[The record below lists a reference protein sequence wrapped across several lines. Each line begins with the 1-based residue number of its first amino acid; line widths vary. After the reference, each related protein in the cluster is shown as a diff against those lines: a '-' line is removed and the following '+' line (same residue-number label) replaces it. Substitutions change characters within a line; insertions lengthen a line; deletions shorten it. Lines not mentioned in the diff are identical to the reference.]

1 MLDSYRA
8 VTVLKRLTYTAELL
22 FRIASAAALATAAA
36 VTTVIC
42 RLVLSNAAAVAV
54 SYLAVYLKLQQPYGR
69 QSQLQ
74 RASYRD
80 TVSRASSQSQ
90 HTPSCRPVQGL
101 AGMQG
106 TEGC

>member
-8 VTVLKRLTYTAELL
+8 VTVVKRLTYTAELL
-22 FRIASAAALATAAA
+22 FRIASAAALATAAAAAA

-90 HTPSCRPVQGL
+90 FV
-101 AGMQG
+101 
-106 TEGC
+106 